1 MLLAIDI
8 GNTLT
13 KFGVFDDE
21 KLLKQFTI
29 ATIRENSPQS
39 LEQQISENLSFSI
52 KSAIIS
58 SVVPEL
64 RDSYETFIKK
74 ICEIPPIFVDSN
86 FGLEIIYKTPET
98 LGIDR
103 AVAAF
108 AAREKYGKPC
118 IICDFGTAT
127 TIDVIDS
134 EGRFIGGIIV
144 AGIGLLADSLSSR
157 TSKLPK
163 IEIKRPTKIIGN
175 STISAIQSGT
185 YFGYISL
192 VEGIIERLFEEIG
205 GKCQVIATGGFA
217 KLISDG
223 TDKINVLDENL
234 MLEGLKMINQNLLKS
249 RNI

>member
-13 KFGVFDDE
+13 KFGVFNDE

-29 ATIRENSPQS
+29 STIRDNSPQN
-39 LEQQISENLSFSI
+39 LEQEISEKLTFSI

-64 RDSYETFIKK
+64 SDSYKTFIKQ
-74 ICEIPPIFVDSN
+74 ICGIPPIFVDSN

-134 EGRFIGGIIV
+134 EGRFIGGVIV
-144 AGIGLLADSLSSR
+144 AGIGLLADSLSAR

-163 IEIKRPTKIIGN
+163 IEIKKPAKIIGD
-175 STISAIQSGT
+175 STILAIQSGT
-185 YFGYISL
+185 YFGYIGL
-192 VEGIIERLFEEIG
+192 VEGLIERLFEEIG

-223 TDKINVLDENL
+223 TVKINILDENL
-234 MLEGLKMINQNLLKS
+234 LLEGLKMIYLRLKTTTS
-249 RNI
+249 